1 MAIEFCPLADD
12 VGNLADWVSVVVG
25 VAAAG
30 ATVFVA
36 CLAQKTSARATKIA
50 EQAKK
55 IAERQHRD
63 AVETKLADAR
73 ILGRLLVHEVSELP
87 QNIFIMHSQL
97 KMPRSWR
104 SAGSTHEVWAGL
116 DSALKDGVKSML
128 PGVERVEERIHKLPE
143 ELGDCLATLVGFN
156 RTLNDMAYR
165 LAEQIQIINVGMG
178 HGDIRRFTGNPDEIV
193 AQQQYLVEMSK
204 WAIPAANALRKF
216 AGEEQADYS
225 RFVLDSQ

>member
-12 VGNLADWVSVVVG
+12 IGNLADWVSVVVG
-25 VAAAG
+25 VAAAV

-55 IAERQHRD
+55 IAERQHKD
-63 AVETKLADAR
+63 AVATRVADAR

-87 QNIFIMHSQL
+87 QNIFIMYHQL
-97 KMPRSWR
+97 EMPRGWLDP
-104 SAGSTHEVWAGL
+104 GSTHEVWSGL

-128 PGVERVEERIHKLPE
+128 PGVERVEDRIHKLPE
-143 ELGDCLATLVGFN
+143 ELGGSLATLVGFN

-165 LAEQIQIINVGMG
+165 LAEQIQAIQIGMG
-178 HGDIRRFTGNPDEIV
+178 YGELRRFTGNPSEIW
-193 AQQQYLVEMSK
+193 AQQKYLVEMSK
-204 WAIPAANALRKF
+204 WAIPTANALRKF
-216 AGEEQADYS
+216 TGEAEWDYS
-225 RFVLDSQ
+225 KFVLESQ

>member
-25 VAAAG
+25 VAAAV

-55 IAERQHRD
+55 IAERQHED
-63 AVETKLADAR
+63 AVATRVADAR

-87 QNIFIMHSQL
+87 QNIFIMYSQL
-97 KMPRSWR
+97 EMPRGWLDPR
-104 SAGSTHEVWAGL
+104 STHEVWSGL
-116 DSALKDGVKSML
+116 DSALKDGVNSML
-128 PGVERVEERIHKLPE
+128 PGVERVEDRIHKLPE
-143 ELGDCLATLVGFN
+143 ELGGSLATLVGFN

-165 LAEQIQIINVGMG
+165 LAEQIQAVQIGMG
-178 HGDIRRFTGNPDEIV
+178 YGELRRFTGNPSEIS
-193 AQQQYLVEMSK
+193 AQQEYLVEMSK
-204 WAIPAANALRKF
+204 WAIPTANALRKF
-216 AGEEQADYS
+216 TGEAERDYS
-225 RFVLDSQ
+225 KFVLKS